1 MKIKVHKYLFV
12 SILVYFI
19 HLSKNCKKRYINVEK
34 KEIGML
40 DDPNNQTTQK
50 YRQKYISTRLHSYN
64 TWYKKIIHKT

>member
-1 MKIKVHKYLFV
+1 
-12 SILVYFI
+12 
-19 HLSKNCKKRYINVEK
+19 
-34 KEIGML
+34 ML